1 MIMENVRQGIASLQ
15 AIRALGVTIALDDF
29 GTGFSSLGY
38 LNRFAVDTVKID
50 RSFVE
55 RLGVRGSEAALVAAV
70 VGMADAL
77 GLQTI
82 GEGVET
88 ALQRDALAD
97 LGCRLAQGF
106 LFSPPVGPGELR
118 ELLGHNVVG

>member
-1 MIMENVRQGIASLQ
+1 VDVVALQGTLGAL
-15 AIRALGVTIALDDF
+15 RDLGVRIVVDDF

-38 LNRFAVDTVKID
+38 LHRFAVDAVKID

-55 RLGVRGSEAALVAAV
+55 RLDARDSDAALVAAV

-77 GLQTI
+77 GLETI

-88 ALQRDALAD
+88 TAQRDALAE
-97 LGCRLAQGF
+97 LGCRYAQGF
-106 LFSPPVGPGELR
+106 LYSPPVGPKALH
-118 ELLGHNVVG
+118 ELLGLDVVG

>member
-1 MIMENVRQGIASLQ
+1 
-15 AIRALGVTIALDDF
+15 VTIVVDDF

-38 LNRFAVDTVKID
+38 LQRFPVDTVKID
-50 RSFVE
+50 RSFVD
-55 RLGVRGSEAALVAAV
+55 RLSARGSEAALVAAV

-88 ALQRDALAD
+88 VAQRDALKD
-97 LGCRLAQGF
+97 LGCRVAQGF
-106 LFSPPVGPGELR
+106 LFSPPVGPLALQ
-118 ELLGHNVVG
+118 ELLGGEVVG